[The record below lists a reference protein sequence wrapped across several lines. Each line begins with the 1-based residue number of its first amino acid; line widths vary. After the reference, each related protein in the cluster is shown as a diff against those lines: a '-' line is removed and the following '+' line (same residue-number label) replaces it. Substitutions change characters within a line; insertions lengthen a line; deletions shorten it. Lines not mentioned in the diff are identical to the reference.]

1 MPSWWWH
8 KKYGMRTKG
17 EDANNILKLL
27 DGTVF
32 PLHMRY
38 RKLTHKPELAPKLAL
53 ALALNAKDANYFD
66 IWADIQNH
74 IKDDET
80 YNSLFYQQK
89 KAKEAEQERT

>member
-1 MPSWWWH
+1 
-8 KKYGMRTKG
+8 MRSKG

-38 RKLTHKPELAPKLAL
+38 RKLTHKPELASKLAL
-53 ALALNAKDANYFD
+53 ALSLNAKDANYFD
-66 IWADIQNH
+66 IWVDIQEH

-80 YNSLFYQQK
+80 YNSLFYHQK
-89 KAKEAEQERT
+89 KQKEEEERI